1 MPITPLNIEEFA
13 TEDELFVFQMI
24 EPIVMEDDINTIPDG
39 KVVATIVD
47 GNVVYTA

>member
-1 MPITPLNIEEFA
+1 MRLVGCKVNFAVLDKEF
-13 TEDELFVFQMI
+13 L
-24 EPIVMEDDINTIPDG
+24 EDDINTIPDG